1 MSSTRPHIPGILPP
15 TNGQTTMCSFLVG
28 VPYQLSPF
36 IVGQGYSQR
45 VYDIYIYI
53 HTHTWIYLFLHWL
66 HCHSYQG
73 FMGAS
78 GRKNGGFGTNTFE
91 GQKRCHFVEDFVAG
105 RLEVHVSKKQSNHEH
120 FS

>member
-1 MSSTRPHIPGILPP
+1 
-15 TNGQTTMCSFLVG
+15 
-28 VPYQLSPF
+28 
-36 IVGQGYSQR
+36 
-45 VYDIYIYI
+45 
-53 HTHTWIYLFLHWL
+53 
-66 HCHSYQG
+66 
-73 FMGAS
+73 MGAS